1 MLHRSIR
8 FMLSFLLGLGLGSA
22 ALVMAGYLN
31 IWKLNW
37 QAAYAIVE
45 SRLYLPQTQ
54 TVILPTTPLALIPIL
69 YNASPEK
76 LVLDKENSAEASYIP
91 KEGPFAP
98 TTAQTSALTGNQ
110 NETMTPAESI
120 LQKLQTTAQACPD
133 VGTVYWDNCYGIF
146 KAPWNVTYE
155 GVWRE
160 DKLQGFGRSV
170 NLTSGETY
178 LGEFI
183 NNMFEGCGVL
193 TSQNGERQQGIWKK
207 NILISSDETCLLS
220 KGD

>member
-1 MLHRSIR
+1 MLHRSVR

-31 IWKLNW
+31 IWKMNW

-76 LVLDKENSAEASYIP
+76 LVLDRENSAEASYIP

-193 TSQNGERQQGIWKK
+193 TSQNGERQQGIWEK

>member
-1 MLHRSIR
+1 
-8 FMLSFLLGLGLGSA
+8 MLSFLLGLGLGSA

-98 TTAQTSALTGNQ
+98 TTAQRSSLTGNQ

-193 TSQNGERQQGIWKK
+193 TSQNGERQQGIWEK

>member
-1 MLHRSIR
+1 
-8 FMLSFLLGLGLGSA
+8 
-22 ALVMAGYLN
+22 MAGYLN

-45 SRLYLPQTQ
+45 SRLNLPQTQ

-98 TTAQTSALTGNQ
+98 TIAQTSALTGIQ
-110 NETMTPAESI
+110 NEAMTPAESI

-193 TSQNGERQQGIWKK
+193 TSQNGERQQGIWEK
-207 NILISSDETCLLS
+207 NILISSDDTCLLS

>member
-1 MLHRSIR
+1 
-8 FMLSFLLGLGLGSA
+8 MLSFLLGLGLGSA

-76 LVLDKENSAEASYIP
+76 LVLDRENSAEASYIP

-98 TTAQTSALTGNQ
+98 TTAQTSALTGIQ
-110 NETMTPAESI
+110 NEAMTPAESI

-193 TSQNGERQQGIWKK
+193 TSQNGERQQGIWEK

>member
-76 LVLDKENSAEASYIP
+76 LVLDRENSAEASYIP

-98 TTAQTSALTGNQ
+98 TTAQTSALTGIQ
-110 NETMTPAESI
+110 NEAMTPAESI

-183 NNMFEGCGVL
+183 NNMFEGGL
-193 TSQNGERQQGIWKK
+193 
-207 NILISSDETCLLS
+207 
-220 KGD
+220 

>member
-1 MLHRSIR
+1 
-8 FMLSFLLGLGLGSA
+8 MLSFLLGLGLGSA

-37 QAAYAIVE
+37 QAAYAIVD

-193 TSQNGERQQGIWKK
+193 TSQNGERQQGIWEK

>member
-1 MLHRSIR
+1 
-8 FMLSFLLGLGLGSA
+8 MLSFLLGLGLGSA

-193 TSQNGERQQGIWKK
+193 TSQNGERQQGIWEK

>member
-1 MLHRSIR
+1 
-8 FMLSFLLGLGLGSA
+8 MLSFLLGLGLGSA

-76 LVLDKENSAEASYIP
+76 LALDKENSAEASYIP

-98 TTAQTSALTGNQ
+98 TTAQTSALTGIQ
-110 NETMTPAESI
+110 NEAMTPAESI

-155 GVWRE
+155 GIWRE

-193 TSQNGERQQGIWKK
+193 TSQNGERQQGIWEK
-207 NILISSDETCLLS
+207 NILISSNEPCLLS
-220 KGD
+220 KGE

>member
-1 MLHRSIR
+1 M
-8 FMLSFLLGLGLGSA
+8 
-22 ALVMAGYLN
+22 
-31 IWKLNW
+31 
-37 QAAYAIVE
+37 
-45 SRLYLPQTQ
+45 
-54 TVILPTTPLALIPIL
+54 
-69 YNASPEK
+69 
-76 LVLDKENSAEASYIP
+76 VLDKENSAEASYIP

-155 GVWRE
+155 GIWQE

-193 TSQNGERQQGIWKK
+193 TSQNGERQQGIWEK

>member
-1 MLHRSIR
+1 
-8 FMLSFLLGLGLGSA
+8 
-22 ALVMAGYLN
+22 MAGYLN

-193 TSQNGERQQGIWKK
+193 TSQNGERQQGIWEK